1 MIYKKVVKRV
11 LRKSSKGFPCGS
23 AGKGSAC
30 NAGDLGSI
38 SELGRSPGE
47 GRGYPL
53 QYSSLD
59 YYIVHGIAKN
69 WTRLSDSFSLFKSSN
84 NKEDMFSFLS
94 FLFTEEVQIFYF
106 IHKEMD
112 VS

>member
-23 AGKGSAC
+23 AGKESAC

-47 GRGYPL
+47 GRGYPF
-53 QYSSLD
+53 QYSGLENSMD
-59 YYIVHGIAKN
+59 CIVHGVAKN
-69 WTRLSDSFSLFKSSN
+69 QTRLSDSCSLFKSSN
-84 NKEDMFSFLS
+84 NKENIFSF
-94 FLFTEEVQIFYF
+94 FDFFFY
-106 IHKEMD
+106 
-112 VS
+112 